1 MFGMQISILL
11 TYAGAILLLF
21 LVGKIF
27 LWPLKLLLK
36 LVVSSL
42 IGGALLL
49 VLNLIGGA
57 IGFVLIPVNLI
68 TALIVGICGF
78 PGLILLLLFF
88 LL

>member
-21 LVGKIF
+21 LIGKIF

-49 VLNLIGGA
+49 VLNIIGGA
-57 IGFVLIPVNLI
+57 IGLLLIPVNLI